1 MASPPPGGYG
11 QYQYGS
17 TSGQVPGTNPQPAAH
32 DVHHQLYR
40 PSEQEASVVGHE
52 NPNAQPRN
60 SNIGK
65 RVDTLEKGV
74 GRFFKKLDKKF

>member
-1 MASPPPGGYG
+1 MH
-11 QYQYGS
+11 Q
-17 TSGQVPGTNPQPAAH
+17 
-32 DVHHQLYR
+32 QLYR

-65 RVDTLEKGV
+65 RVDTLEKGM